1 MAAAP
6 MYLNGISL
14 TANVWFAD
22 NERAIAGALMTL
34 SSPLG
39 SLLSFIIQA
48 YFIVQVN

>member
-6 MYLNGISL
+6 MYLNAISL

-34 SSPLG
+34 ASPLG
-39 SLLSFIIQA
+39 SLVSF
-48 YFIVQVN
+48 VV